1 MGAIHTILRRLI
13 LVLTMVSITKI
24 ARRLRREATPT
35 EKEMWMLVRNRK
47 FYGYKILRQHPI
59 VYEYEAKRTRF
70 FVADFYCAASNLVIE
85 IDGKIHDY
93 SEEHDY
99 NRDLICNELGLNV
112 LRIKNEEFTNVA
124 LVKMKLLA
132 AFQYK

>member
-1 MGAIHTILRRLI
+1 MI
-13 LVLTMVSITKI
+13 SITEI

-35 EKEMWMLVRNRK
+35 EKVMWKLVRNRR
-47 FYGYKILRQHPI
+47 FHGYKILRQHPI
-59 VYEYEAKRTRF
+59 IYEYEVKRARF

-99 NRDLICNELGLNV
+99 NRDLICNELGFNV
-112 LRIKNEEFTNVA
+112 LRIKNEEFADVER
-124 LVKMKLLA
+124 VKMKLLA
-132 AFQYK
+132 ALQNK